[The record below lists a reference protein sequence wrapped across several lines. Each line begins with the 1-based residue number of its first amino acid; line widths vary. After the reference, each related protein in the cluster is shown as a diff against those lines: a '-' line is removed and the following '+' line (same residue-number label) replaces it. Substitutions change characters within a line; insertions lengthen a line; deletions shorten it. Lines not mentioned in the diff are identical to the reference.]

1 MYRRCVFVRCWPQKS
16 HSYTLNNVQ
25 RTITFIGRGH
35 CLPGDVSVRAR
46 FIYGILTW
54 ERRFDKWSSLRVRL
68 YFSVRRRTLVKRRWP
83 KTHARARGSSVKV
96 IAGGGG
102 HTRRLIPM
110 ENRNDFY
117 HIIYFRTCHC
127 RAAALGTILC
137 VRHIIFAWHNNIYI
151 NIWYT
156 IRVPTII

>member
-83 KTHARARGSSVKV
+83 KTHARARARFIGQS
-96 IAGGGG
+96 
-102 HTRRLIPM
+102 
-110 ENRNDFY
+110 
-117 HIIYFRTCHC
+117 HC
-127 RAAALGTILC
+127 RRWRPHAQIDSHGKPKWFLPYY
-137 VRHIIFAWHNNIYI
+137 IFSYVSLSCCGSRDYI
-151 NIWYT
+151 MCTSYY
-156 IRVPTII
+156 IRMT